1 MNTKEK
7 VCISFVKYRIIV
19 IFALCFSWYYIIK
32 VKEKI
37 GCREAINLFSLQSIK
52 LSIYFAIP
60 LFSFIFAGR
69 KQCPGSVAGIISYA
83 RGKSGQHRMLHFRK

>member
-19 IFALCFSWYYIIK
+19 IFALCFSWYKIIK

-37 GCREAINLFSLQSIK
+37 GCREAINLFSL
-52 LSIYFAIP
+52 
-60 LFSFIFAGR
+60 
-69 KQCPGSVAGIISYA
+69 
-83 RGKSGQHRMLHFRK
+83 